1 MYFHTISIS
10 PPNTYKGR
18 TDSATKPIKKKK
30 NITNAIVEYFEIF
43 KAFSSNEFN
52 CLIYNIQI
60 IVCKLK
66 KRTADH

>member
-10 PPNTYKGR
+10 PHNMY

-52 CLIYNIQI
+52 CLILQYTDYR
-60 IVCKLK
+60 L
-66 KRTADH
+66 

>member
-10 PPNTYKGR
+10 PPNMYKGR

-52 CLIYNIQI
+52 CLI
-60 IVCKLK
+60 L
-66 KRTADH
+66 

>member
-10 PPNTYKGR
+10 PPNMYKRR
-18 TDSATKPIKKKK
+18 TDSATKSVKKKK

-52 CLIYNIQI
+52 CLILQYTDYR
-60 IVCKLK
+60 L
-66 KRTADH
+66 